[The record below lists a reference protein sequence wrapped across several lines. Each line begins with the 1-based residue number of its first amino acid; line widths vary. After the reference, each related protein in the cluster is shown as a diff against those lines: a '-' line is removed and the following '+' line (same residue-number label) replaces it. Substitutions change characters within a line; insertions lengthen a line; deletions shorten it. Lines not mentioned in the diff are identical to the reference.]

1 MADKENINNIIENMR
16 ACEQEIAKAII
27 GQEDV
32 VHEIML
38 AILADGNV
46 LLEGVPGLGKT
57 QLVKTISKVLDL
69 SFQGYSLLLTLCLQT
84 LLELTLL

>member
-46 LLEGVPGLGKT
+46 LLEGVP
-57 QLVKTISKVLDL
+57 
-69 SFQGYSLLLTLCLQT
+69 
-84 LLELTLL
+84 